1 MDNNYDNY
9 EQMPQRPRKRVTRQM
24 LRRRQMGGVAVIG
37 LVLLIII
44 VLIAKACSS
53 DGTQKTK
60 TPAVTTTAP
69 PVTTLPP
76 PVTTVPVTTIN
87 PLYEQVKLSTRSLF
101 LYNIGD
107 TDVAIINGYPEGCS
121 EENEVWKSAD
131 ESIAKV
137 NDWGY
142 VTAVAPGETYIILS
156 FDNLPGYELEIKVTV
171 ADGSG
176 AVTDEVTTEAA
187 TRSPEFGLPT
197 SNATAVSYTTA
208 VEQE

>member
-1 MDNNYDNY
+1 MDNNY
-9 EQMPQRPRKRVTRQM
+9 EQMPPRPRKRVTRQM

-37 LVLLIII
+37 LVLLIIF

-69 PVTTLPP
+69 PVTTMSP

-101 LYNIGD
+101 LYNIGES
-107 TDVAIINGYPEGCS
+107 DVAIINGYPEGCS

-137 NDWGY
+137 NEWGY

-176 AVTDEVTTEAA
+176 AVTAEVTTEAA
-187 TRSPEFGLPT
+187 TKSPEFGLPT
-197 SNATAVSYTTA
+197 SNEADVTYTTA
-208 VEQE
+208 VA

>member
-1 MDNNYDNY
+1 MDNNYDNNY
-9 EQMPQRPRKRVTRQM
+9 EQMPPRPRKRVTRQM

-69 PVTTLPP
+69 PVTTMPP

-137 NDWGY
+137 NEWGY

-176 AVTDEVTTEAA
+176 AVTDDVTADVTTK
-187 TRSPEFGLPT
+187 SPEFGLPT
-197 SNATAVSYTTA
+197 INETDDTYTTA
-208 VEQE
+208 VA